1 MGAKKSKQ
9 SLARRDVPS
18 GGMYGGAG
26 DQADYAERSSDQPAT
41 AATETAAAVET
52 EDTARES
59 VPAETGRMDTE
70 EAVVLD
76 HPRRLELIKLR
87 ARGQTTAEEDAE
99 LEGLTGAAYQSRH
112 PVTVPVPREYA
123 PPTETEIKPK
133 RYTPPNCSACT
144 ALRPKPSDSYVSVY
158 HTKREGDHVF
168 RYCKCGFCGNTFK
181 DAEAV

>member
-59 VPAETGRMDTE
+59 VQEQAGRVDTE
-70 EAVVLD
+70 A
-76 HPRRLELIKLR
+76 
-87 ARGQTTAEEDAE
+87 
-99 LEGLTGAAYQSRH
+99 
-112 PVTVPVPREYA
+112 TVIGRYVA
-123 PPTETEIKPK
+123 P
-133 RYTPPNCSACT
+133 ACT
-144 ALRPKPSDSYVSVY
+144 ACASVNPNRRTTYVTS
-158 HTKREGDHVF
+158 TKATINSATERITP
-168 RYCKCGFCGNTFK
+168 RCIRCSNCGNTWTDYEVIK
-181 DAEAV
+181 HKVQSRVPNSTM